1 MTGAE
6 IAFWG
11 CAFLA
16 VLPAL
21 MVLIGRDIV
30 RMAFWL
36 LASFLG
42 VAGLYLLLGADFLA
56 VTQVMVYV
64 GGILVLILFGLML
77 TRKESVLLAGSRAPE
92 PPPQL
97 LPGLAVAALTT
108 AVLAHVIFSTRW
120 HLQPRPSAP
129 TTARLGDLL
138 MTDFLLPFEI
148 ASVLLLVALVGAAFL
163 VRRPPR
169 NQED

>member
-6 IAFWG
+6 LAFWG
-11 CAFLA
+11 CAVLT

-77 TRKESVLLAGSRAPE
+77 TRKETIPLAGSRAPE
-92 PPPQL
+92 RSRCRS
-97 LPGLAVAALTT
+97 VADG
-108 AVLAHVIFSTRW
+108 AHGR
-120 HLQPRPSAP
+120 
-129 TTARLGDLL
+129 
-138 MTDFLLPFEI
+138 
-148 ASVLLLVALVGAAFL
+148 
-163 VRRPPR
+163 
-169 NQED
+169 

>member
-1 MTGAE
+1 MTGADL
-6 IAFWG
+6 AFFG
-11 CAFLA
+11 CATLA

-36 LASFLG
+36 LASFVG

-56 VTQVMVYV
+56 VTQIMVYV

-77 TRKESVLLAGSRAPE
+77 TRKETIPLAGSRAPE

-108 AVLAHVIFSTRW
+108 AVLAHVIFGTRW
-120 HLQPRPSAP
+120 NIQVRP
-129 TTARLGDLL
+129 TTPTTSRLGDLL

-169 NQED
+169 SED